1 MKKIMFLIIKKIVFA
16 VCLVYAFNLVVSGL
30 KIFIPIN
37 YITILVVSTLGMS
50 GLLSLIAIYF
60 VLL

>member
-1 MKKIMFLIIKKIVFA
+1 MKKVIFVVIKRIILAI
-16 VCLVYAFNLVVSGL
+16 CLVYAFNLVVTGL

-37 YITILVVSTLGMS
+37 GITVSVVAALGMS
-50 GLLSLIAIYF
+50 GLLALVAVYF

>member
-1 MKKIMFLIIKKIVFA
+1 MKKVILLVLKRIVLA
-16 VCLVYAFNLVVSGL
+16 VCLVYAFDLVVTGL

-37 YITILVVSTLGMS
+37 LITISVVAALGMS
-50 GLLSLIAIYF
+50 GLLALVAIYF

>member
-1 MKKIMFLIIKKIVFA
+1 MKQVIFVVVKRIILAIF
-16 VCLVYAFNLVVSGL
+16 LVYAFNLVVTGL

-37 YITILVVSTLGMS
+37 LITVSVVASLGMS
-50 GLLSLIAIYF
+50 GLLALVAIYF

>member
-1 MKKIMFLIIKKIVFA
+1 MKNIIFLVIKKIVIA
-16 VCLVYAFNLVVSGL
+16 ICLVYAFNLVVSGL

-37 YITILVVSTLGMS
+37 FITIAVVSMLGMS
-50 GLLSLIAIYF
+50 GLLALIAVYF

>member
-1 MKKIMFLIIKKIVFA
+1 MKTFIFEVLKRVVLAI
-16 VCLVYAFNLVVSGL
+16 CLVYAFNLVASGL

-37 YITILVVSTLGMS
+37 LITVSVVTGLGMS
-50 GLLSLIAIYF
+50 GLLALVAVYF